1 MIKLFLSLAIILFIG
16 TSVSANPWIKKANFG
31 GVGRHRG
38 LGMSIGNKGYIGL
51 GHVNGTGIDI
61 SYKDWWQYDPASDSW
76 TQKANFPVSNHGA
89 VGFGTA
95 TKGYVGGGSSLTNEF
110 YAYNPVTNT
119 WSPIAPCPFFPG
131 DTQGFSIQNKGY
143 VYASNN
149 IAEYDPLTN
158 TWTIKA
164 QSPVNFGT
172 WSCSFAST
180 GSGFIKSGVNLYEFK
195 PNINQWI
202 QRANFPGLM
211 SNGSSAFNY
220 KGTGIFTSGYSGGLG
235 NVVGEVWQFNP
246 GDNTWKQL
254 EDFPGTNRRFSVAF
268 TINNKGYFGTGTN
281 GINLNDFWQF
291 DITTA
296 DLSENELANAIQT
309 FPNPSNDIMQLVL
322 PDDLPFGEVTLQL
335 FDPMGRRILHSNFE
349 GSEMTLKKGQELNSG
364 TYVYRIMRGTDCLKQ
379 GKIIFY

>member
-1 MIKLFLSLAIILFIG
+1 
-16 TSVSANPWIKKANFG
+16 
-31 GVGRHRG
+31 
-38 LGMSIGNKGYIGL
+38 
-51 GHVNGTGIDI
+51 
-61 SYKDWWQYDPASDSW
+61 
-76 TQKANFPVSNHGA
+76 
-89 VGFGTA
+89 
-95 TKGYVGGGSSLTNEF
+95 
-110 YAYNPVTNT
+110 VTNT

-335 FDPMGRRILHSNFE
+335 FDPMGRRILHFTFE

-364 TYVYRIMRGTDCLKQ
+364 TYLYRIMRGTDCLKQ